1 MEALALQ
8 VGKQGMKLDLTR
20 WKSSLPMAAA
30 VAAVSLLG
38 AGQATAEERL
48 VKIAGMGTETGVLRP
63 FALNSAAA
71 MRAAAEKINNE
82 GGVKLGDGATGKIV
96 IEYFDDRCDPQEG
109 ISVTRR
115 IASQDWLA
123 SIGTTCSSVVE
134 PVFGVLQKKADDS
147 ADSGLKLP
155 IITDVAMKIGLA
167 GISDWSFRNI
177 PEEIK
182 MYDALFNWLKETHPE
197 AKTVYGGV
205 EENFVH
211 SKQTWYDIMKKR
223 SEAAGYEVK
232 GEAQWLLDDTNFTA
246 QVQKMKE
253 ANADVIV
260 ISAHPFTT
268 CGVLKEMD
276 RQELKPKILVGLTS
290 ASSPETLEVCS
301 KQAEGMII
309 PTSFAPINEEAK
321 AAAAATAKYK
331 GYADLHSMAAWE
343 NMFMLKTAIESQGVM
358 AKPDTVEADRAKIRA
373 GLAEMKETEGLLG
386 TVQRREDGESV
397 KPYVFVAAK
406 GGSWEVIHEPV
417 N

>member
-1 MEALALQ
+1 
-8 VGKQGMKLDLTR
+8 MKFDLMR
-20 WKSSLPMAAA
+20 WTLPLPTAFAFAAF
-30 VAAVSLLG
+30 SLLG
-38 AGQATAEERL
+38 AGQANAEERE

-82 GGVKLGDGATGKIV
+82 GGIKLGDGSTGKIV

-115 IASQDWLA
+115 IASEDWLA

-134 PVFGVLQKKADDS
+134 PVFGVLQKKVDDP
-147 ADSGLKLP
+147 ADSGLKMP

-182 MYDALFNWLKETHPE
+182 MYDALYAWLKEKHPE
-197 AKTVYGGV
+197 AKTIYGGV

-223 SEAAGYEVK
+223 SQMAGYEVK

-253 ANADVIV
+253 ANADIIA

-276 RQELKPKILVGLTS
+276 RQGLKPKVLIGLTS

-301 KQAEGMII
+301 QQAEGMII

-321 AAAAATAKYK
+321 AAAEATAKYK

-343 NMFMLKTAIESQGVM
+343 NMFMLKEAIESEGVL
-358 AKPDTVEADRAKIRA
+358 AKPDTVEEDRAKIQA
-373 GLAEMKETEGLLG
+373 GLAKQKQVKGLLG
-386 TVQRREDGESV
+386 TVDRTPEGESV

-406 GGSWEVIHEPV
+406 AGNWEVVHTPA

>member
-1 MEALALQ
+1 
-8 VGKQGMKLDLTR
+8 MKFDLNR
-20 WKSSLPMAAA
+20 WKRPLPMAFAFAA
-30 VAAVSLLG
+30 FSLLG
-38 AGQATAEERL
+38 AGQADAEERQ

-63 FALNSAAA
+63 FALNSSAA
-71 MRAAAEKINNE
+71 MRAAADKINSE
-82 GGVKLGDGATGKIV
+82 GGIKLGDGATGKIV

-115 IASQDWLA
+115 IASEDWLA

-134 PVFGVLQKKADDS
+134 PVFGVLQKKVGDE
-147 ADSGLKLP
+147 ADSGIKLP

-182 MYDALFNWLKETHPE
+182 MYDALFAWLKQTHPE

-223 SEAAGYEVK
+223 SQLAGYEVK
-232 GEAQWLLDDTNFTA
+232 GEVQWLLDDTNFTA

-253 ANADVIV
+253 ANADVVV

-276 RQELKPKILVGLTS
+276 RQQLKPKVLVGLTS

-343 NMFMLKTAIESQGVM
+343 NMFMLKEAMEAEGVL
-358 AKPDTVEADRAKIRA
+358 AKPDTVDADRAKIQA
-373 GLAEMKETEGLLG
+373 GLSKLKEIDGLLG
-386 TVQRREDGESV
+386 PVGRTPDGESV

-406 GGSWEVIHEPV
+406 GGNWEVVHTPA